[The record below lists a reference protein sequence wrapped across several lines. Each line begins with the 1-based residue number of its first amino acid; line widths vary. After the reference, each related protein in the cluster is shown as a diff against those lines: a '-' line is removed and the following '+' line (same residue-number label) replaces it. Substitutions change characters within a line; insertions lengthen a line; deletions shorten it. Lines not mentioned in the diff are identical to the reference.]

1 MNSKYVKEEILG
13 SGTYG
18 TVFRAKDRFTGERY
32 AIKQILIDNFDNGIP
47 ASTMREIGV
56 LIELNQFNH
65 PNIVGYVSD
74 SWDSFLSRIHEIIHE
89 DRNISIVFE
98 CFEWDLKKY
107 MDYFKK
113 SGHKYRCNPSG
124 GLPIILVKAFTRQLL
139 DALRF
144 CHKYKII
151 HRDIKPSNLL
161 FSKTGVLKLADFGL
175 SRTRSM
181 GNRTYCHEVV
191 TLWYRAP
198 EIILGSS
205 SYTTAIDIWSAGCIA
220 YEMFTGNVLFQ
231 GDSEID
237 QLFRIFRRFGMMS
250 FHSLSPLGTPTTEE
264 WPDINEMP
272 DYNEEFPR
280 FPPQLFVQR
289 EITKDFKALI
299 MEMLKLNPQD
309 RAEAHELRHA
319 SFLRGAKIVPIG

>member
-1 MNSKYVKEEILG
+1 MNTKYIKEEIIG

-18 TVFRAKDRFTGERY
+18 TVFQARDKFTGERF

-65 PNIVGYVSD
+65 PNIVE
-74 SWDSFLSRIHEIIHE
+74 IHEIIHE

-98 CFEWDLKKY
+98 CFDWDLKKY
-107 MDYFKK
+107 IDFLRK
-113 SGHKYRCNPSG
+113 SGHKFKCNPCG
-124 GLPIILVKAFTRQLL
+124 GLPVALVKAFTRQLL

-144 CHKYKII
+144 CHKYKIM

-161 FSKTGVLKLADFGL
+161 LSKTGVLKLADFGL
-175 SRTRSM
+175 SRTRSI
-181 GNRTYCHEVV
+181 GNRTYCHEIV

-237 QLFRIFRRFGMMS
+237 QLFRIFRK
-250 FHSLSPLGTPTTEE
+250 LGTPTPEA
-264 WPDINEMP
+264 WPEVTEMP
-272 DYNEEFPR
+272 DYNEEFPQ
-280 FPPQLFVQR
+280 FSPQLFAQR
-289 EITKDFKALI
+289 EITKEFQSIL
-299 MEMLKLNPQD
+299 MEMLKLNPKD

-319 SFLRGAKIVPIG
+319 SFLRGAKIVPIE